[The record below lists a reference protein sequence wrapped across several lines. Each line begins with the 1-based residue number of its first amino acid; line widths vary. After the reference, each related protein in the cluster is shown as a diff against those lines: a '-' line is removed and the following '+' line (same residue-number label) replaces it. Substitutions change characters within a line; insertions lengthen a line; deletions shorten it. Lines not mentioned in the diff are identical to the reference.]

1 MMGAGLCHG
10 PTISRKGIRMS
21 ISKVSKEL
29 LENGLEVIYNEA
41 ITVGDLSKYL
51 EVSPSSATTIIRD
64 LLALNC
70 ISKGKIKYFKKDG
83 EVSFRDG
90 YFYEQDIPLEYKTAK
105 RRQRKR

>member
-1 MMGAGLCHG
+1 M
-10 PTISRKGIRMS
+10 RMS

-29 LENGLEVIYNEA
+29 LEKGLDVIYNEA
-41 ITVGDLSKYL
+41 ITAGDLSKFL
-51 EVSPSSATTIIRD
+51 GVSPASATAIIRD

-90 YFYEQDIPLEYKTAK
+90 YFYEQDIPLEYKTQK

>member
-1 MMGAGLCHG
+1 
-10 PTISRKGIRMS
+10 MS

-29 LENGLEVIYNEA
+29 LGKGLDVIHNEA
-41 ITVGDLSKYL
+41 ITVGDLSKFL
-51 EVSPSSATTIIRD
+51 GASPSSANAIIRD
-64 LLALNC
+64 LFTLNC
-70 ISKGKIKYFKKDG
+70 ISKGKIKYFKKDE

>member
-1 MMGAGLCHG
+1 
-10 PTISRKGIRMS
+10 MS

-29 LENGLEVIYNEA
+29 LENGLDVIYNEP
-41 ITVGDLSKYL
+41 ISVGDLSKFL
-51 EVSPSSATTIIRD
+51 GVSPSSANAIMRD
-64 LLALNC
+64 LLTLNC
-70 ISKGKIKYFKKDG
+70 ISKGEIKYFKKDG

>member
-1 MMGAGLCHG
+1 M
-10 PTISRKGIRMS
+10 RMS

-29 LENGLEVIYNEA
+29 LENGLDVIHNEA
-41 ITVGDLSKYL
+41 ITVGDLSKFL
-51 EVSPSSATTIIRD
+51 GVSPASATAIIRD

>member
-1 MMGAGLCHG
+1 
-10 PTISRKGIRMS
+10 MS

-29 LENGLEVIYNEA
+29 LEKGLDVIYNEP
-41 ITVGDLSKYL
+41 ITVGDLSKFL
-51 EVSPSSATTIIRD
+51 GVSPSSANAIIRG

-70 ISKGKIKYFKKDG
+70 ISKGEIKYFKKGG

-90 YFYEQDIPLEYKTAK
+90 YFYEQGIPLEYKTQK

>member
-1 MMGAGLCHG
+1 
-10 PTISRKGIRMS
+10 MS

-29 LENGLEVIYNEA
+29 LEQGLDVIYKGA
-41 ITVGDLSKYL
+41 VTTGDLSKFL
-51 EVSPSSATTIIRD
+51 GVSPSSATAIIRD

-83 EVSFRDG
+83 EVSFRNG

>member
-29 LENGLEVIYNEA
+29 LEKGLDVIHNEA
-41 ITVGDLSKYL
+41 ITVGDLSKFL
-51 EVSPSSATTIIRD
+51 GVSPSSANAIIRD

-70 ISKGKIKYFKKDG
+70 VSKGEIKYFKKDG

-90 YFYEQDIPLEYKTAK
+90 YFYEQDIPIEYKTAK
-105 RRQRKR
+105 RRRKR

>member
-1 MMGAGLCHG
+1 M
-10 PTISRKGIRMS
+10 RMS

-29 LENGLEVIYNEA
+29 LENGLDVIYNEA
-41 ITVGDLSKYL
+41 ISVGDLSKFL
-51 EVSPSSATTIIRD
+51 GVSPSSATAIIRD

-70 ISKGKIKYFKKDG
+70 ITKGKVKYFKKDG